1 MPCFGCWLWDRVEV
15 TFEPEE
21 LFIERTNM
29 CCTNRKR
36 LPYGELGGVDKN
48 ENCCGCVGIGGE
60 GSPVGSISPGWGG
73 EYALVEEVV
82 GLLKERQRSR
92 GDTGQI
98 KRAEENQAKLSVLEA
113 KLDAIMAHLQI
124 QPPPS
129 IEMSKEVSNPAF
141 ER

>member
-1 MPCFGCWLWDRVEV
+1 MSVSSSFCVSLHGA
-15 TFEPEE
+15 TS
-21 LFIERTNM
+21 
-29 CCTNRKR
+29 
-36 LPYGELGGVDKN
+36 Y
-48 ENCCGCVGIGGE
+48 GCVGIGGE

-73 EYALVEEVV
+73 EYALVEEVIA
-82 GLLKERQRSR
+82 LLKERQRSR